1 MSSYQSQ
8 NLNSPSEINVI
19 PAGRITSN
27 PLEEEVE
34 VNPELIRIIFPA
46 EESCRNFEAPTEQ
59 VLRRKVKRNMKK
71 KLKKLKKMDYW
82 LEGNFLRLRESN
94 KRFVKSWICFA
105 NPWISIVSW
114 SRILTPKR
122 FDPCL
127 YKTNSDSGC

>member
-82 LEGNFLRLRESN
+82 LEGN
-94 KRFVKSWICFA
+94 
-105 NPWISIVSW
+105 
-114 SRILTPKR
+114 ILW
-122 FDPCL
+122 L
-127 YKTNSDSGC
+127 LIN